1 MRACDDV
8 RENHVIGR
16 TGKGATAGIGFDL
29 NVPMGESTC
38 VQCGE
43 CMISCPTSAITFK
56 PVAQVKILARGR
68 SAKVLSARELTS
80 DPIFAGIPPKFLLW
94 QRGLVIRRKLRA
106 GQILCRQGDPGNT
119 AFIIRQGRL
128 RVTIFPKAQRSG
140 NGWFGRPKP
149 IVRERSPADVIV
161 GEMAC
166 LSGSPRSANVSALE
180 DCEVWEIRRN
190 VLDRL
195 MRLPSQRRRF
205 ENEYRKSS
213 LDLALQN
220 NELFSGI
227 EPGEYSRIVDYLRER
242 LAFVRVQP
250 GQTLFEQGEIATRLY
265 LIRLG
270 NVRVSVK
277 QHGREG
283 KIVTKGPGTIL
294 GEIGLLA
301 FSLDGER
308 KTPEEVDRDLKN
320 KLEQAG

>member
-1 MRACDDV
+1 M
-8 RENHVIGR
+8 
-16 TGKGATAGIGFDL
+16 
-29 NVPMGESTC
+29 
-38 VQCGE
+38 
-43 CMISCPTSAITFK
+43 
-56 PVAQVKILARGR
+56 
-68 SAKVLSARELTS
+68 
-80 DPIFAGIPPKFLLW
+80 
-94 QRGLVIRRKLRA
+94 
-106 GQILCRQGDPGNT
+106 
-119 AFIIRQGRL
+119 
-128 RVTIFPKAQRSG
+128 
-140 NGWFGRPKP
+140 
-149 IVRERSPADVIV
+149 RERSPADVIV

-270 NVRVSVK
+270 NVRVSVQ

-308 KTPEEVDRDLKN
+308 KTPRRSRSGFK
-320 KLEQAG
+320 KQARASR